1 MARAATIPARYGEPL
16 GEMNTT
22 PLIDVMLVLLVMFIL
37 AVPVAVHQL
46 PFDLPTPPPTPIQT
60 PIRPQNDL
68 TIDAQGQPA
77 WNGKTLSE
85 AALFS
90 VLQQAASLNPEPL
103 VRFTP
108 VGGAPYGASARVLR
122 LIKFAGITSFAFI
135 GNEQYGAFEKA
146 AAPQTAR

>member
-1 MARAATIPARYGEPL
+1 MAHAATIPARYGEPL

-22 PLIDVMLVLLVMFIL
+22 PLIDAMLVLLVMLIL

-46 PFDLPTPPPTPIQT
+46 PFDLPTPPPTSIQT

-90 VLQQAASLNPEPL
+90 VLQQAASLNPDP
-103 VRFTP
+103 R
-108 VGGAPYGASARVLR
+108 SRNR
-122 LIKFAGITSFAFI
+122 
-135 GNEQYGAFEKA
+135 
-146 AAPQTAR
+146 RRR